1 MLMIFLL
8 PVFGLACAYLVN
20 LIWPRAAFRGYDVMP
35 FFLIYA
41 CQLMTNLKGVQ
52 SFLPAGFLLY
62 FILILLA
69 AIRWAMI
76 NKNISL
82 GKMFRQFWSYLDACS
97 FFWYCGL
104 LLVVMI

>member
-1 MLMIFLL
+1 M
-8 PVFGLACAYLVN
+8 
-20 LIWPRAAFRGYDVMP
+20 
-35 FFLIYA
+35 
-41 CQLMTNLKGVQ
+41 
-52 SFLPAGFLLY
+52 
-62 FILILLA
+62 LA
-69 AIRWAMI
+69 AIRWAII